1 MKPNNNLVERLTNL
15 FEDGD
20 LDNYCKE
27 NIMEGNFSRADLVKQ
42 KYLDAFVDK
51 AINHQEIALGDGS
64 TFLVD
69 VDKFDAAGLTN
80 WKKEMKGIA
89 TMRDD
94 TLGDAENAAARADKF
109 QQLTGLNWTTIN
121 KLPFS
126 QKTPAGEKAK
136 VVNKGNQFEYL
147 IEDVVN
153 HRELYPQ
160 FNGFMEALEEI
171 VGDKIVSASNKGALN
186 QNRPM
191 QIQDANT
198 IYIPI
203 SKQDTSFHAC
213 PNIGGTV
220 VDVEMITASGEI
232 INISAKYGGSTDIT
246 GPGTAKWIKKEEVRK
261 GEIVEPKGLEL
272 LSFFGIDPARFCK
285 CFTDPGSVG
294 GAVNIIDPSFK
305 ERMSTLLTSSF
316 GYGYIF
322 VHGYD
327 NGKIEIIDYREPSV
341 TENNFGASAI
351 GNSTILYGGKA
362 GNGKRV
368 TVETTLNNGI
378 TISSVFR
385 NKTAP
390 SEDYPNYVCI
400 GYTGL
405 VADKEVI
412 VEGLKDSV
420 VNS

>member
-80 WKKEMKGIA
+80 WKNEMKGIA

-109 QQLTGLNWTTIN
+109 QQLTGLKWTTIN

-147 IEDVVN
+147 LEDVVN

-198 IYIPI
+198 IYIPV

-220 VDVEMITASGEI
+220 ADVEMITASGEI

-272 LSFFGIDPARFCK
+272 LGFFGIDPARFCK
-285 CFTDPGSVG
+285 CFTDGV
-294 GAVNIIDPSFK
+294 
-305 ERMSTLLTSSF
+305 R
-316 GYGYIF
+316 
-322 VHGYD
+322 
-327 NGKIEIIDYREPSV
+327 
-341 TENNFGASAI
+341 SAF
-351 GNSTILYGGKA
+351 Y
-362 GNGKRV
+362 
-368 TVETTLNNGI
+368 
-378 TISSVFR
+378 
-385 NKTAP
+385 
-390 SEDYPNYVCI
+390 
-400 GYTGL
+400 
-405 VADKEVI
+405 
-412 VEGLKDSV
+412 
-420 VNS
+420 